1 MAVIAKPAHVAARS
15 GAEYLAAVGAD
26 ERELWLDGERVGR
39 PLEHPRLRAAAE
51 SIARVYD
58 LQLEQADDM
67 LAPSPADGRLVNV
80 THLVPRSQ
88 ADLERRRRAFEL
100 VAALSGG
107 IMGRTPDYLNVTF
120 ACFAGRADVWARR
133 GAGEL
138 ADNLLRYQ
146 ALLRD
151 ADLSCTHAIMNPQV
165 DRTKPEAEQAAG
177 RVALHKVGETSGAI
191 VVRGARMLA
200 TLAPFADELAV
211 YPGSDIRPQDGRYA
225 LAFAIPMATP
235 GLRFVC
241 RAPFSKQGNVFD
253 HPLSSR
259 FDEMDAVAIFDDV
272 EIPKDR
278 VFLDGDTISYTEVI
292 TDTGWRGHIMHQ
304 AFTRAFVKLNLAF
317 GLGHLMAET
326 TGVGRFDHIQ
336 EKLGQIWNMLE
347 LTRSAIVAAE
357 AGSALDDGG
366 VWYPDERPFLALRGE
381 LPRWMPRVNELLQLI
396 GGGGFMA
403 TPSWRDLHGEVAPD
417 IAEYFQAAGAD
428 AERRIRLFR
437 LAWDFLGSDLGG
449 RGELYERFYLSDSFR
464 MTALAYRMADKTL
477 PQALVERFLQE
488 PVE

>member
-1 MAVIAKPAHVAARS
+1 MVAIAKPQHVAARS

-26 ERELWLDGERVGR
+26 DREIWLDGERVRR
-39 PLEHPRLRAAAE
+39 PLDHPRLRAAAE

-58 LQLEQADDM
+58 LQLEHADEV
-67 LAPSPADGRLVNV
+67 LAPSPADGRLVSV
-80 THLVPRSQ
+80 THLVPRSRD
-88 ADLERRRRAFEL
+88 DLARRRRAFEL

-107 IMGRTPDYLNVTF
+107 VMGRTPDYLNVTF

-133 GAGEL
+133 GNGPL
-138 ADNLLRYQ
+138 ADNLVRFQ
-146 ALLRD
+146 APLRD
-151 ADLSCTHAIMNPQV
+151 ADLSCTHAIINPQV
-165 DRTKPEAEQAAG
+165 DRSQPEAEQAAG
-177 RVALHKVGETSGAI
+177 TIALHKVGETADAI

-241 RAPFSKQGNVFD
+241 RAPISKQGNVFD

-272 EIPKDR
+272 EIPKER
-278 VFLDGDTISYTEVI
+278 VFLDGDTVSYSEVI

-326 TGVGRFDHIQ
+326 TGVVRFDHVQ

-357 AGSALDDGG
+357 AGSALDGGG

-403 TPSWRDLHGEVAPD
+403 TPTYRDLHGEVAGD

-428 AERRIRLFR
+428 AERR
-437 LAWDFLGSDLGG
+437 GG
-449 RGELYERFYLSDSFR
+449 RFPPGGGFPGSPPGGRRARFGGLFPSPSFR
-464 MTALAYRMADKTL
+464 MTGLAYRMADKTL
-477 PQALVERFLQE
+477 PVSLVERFLQE